1 MNGLSLRIEP
11 GKTVAFVGPSGCGKS
26 TVVQLLMRLYNIQK
40 GCISLD
46 SNDITTLNTK
56 WLRHKI
62 GIVSQEPVLFATT
75 ILENIK
81 FGFEDA
87 SMEQVEKAAKDAN
100 AHGFISRLPDGYNT
114 MVGER
119 GAQLSGGQKQR
130 IALARALVSN
140 PKILVFIIKMH
151 QA

>member
-1 MNGLSLRIEP
+1 MNGLSLSIQS
-11 GKTVAFVGPSGCGKS
+11 GKTIAFVGPSGCGKS

-46 SNDITTLNTK
+46 SNDISTLNTK

-62 GIVSQEPVLFATT
+62 GIVSQEPVLFATS
-75 ILENIK
+75 IKENIK
-81 FGFEDA
+81 FGYEDA
-87 SMEQVEKAAKDAN
+87 STEEIEGAAKAAN
-100 AHGFISRLPDGYNT
+100 AHDFISRLPDGYNT

-140 PKILVFIIKMH
+140 PKILVNRKQFLV
-151 QA
+151 